1 MLPES
6 ERLQAQNLRR
16 GFEIPASKNGGF
28 GSDGPRA
35 STRRHGRRGNM
46 PTRSLGKIAVGAF
59 DSSHVWRFWEIQLDV

>member
-16 GFEIPASKNGGF
+16 GFEIPASKNGGLQ
-28 GSDGPRA
+28 
-35 STRRHGRRGNM
+35 

-59 DSSHVWRFWEIQLDV
+59 DSSHVWRFWEIQLGV